1 MTTDDFVLVNDR
13 KVFYN
18 SFRLRAAI
26 SGEIALVRNSRTGI
40 NAINFKRR
48 LCDVR
53 KRELRPCADVNVS
66 DPFRTGLAP
75 LPWRD
80 GAAASLVHRR
90 SQVGKN
96 SKRTRGAEKS
106 KVPQAWDI
114 VERGRRCQTVLD
126 AEVKGRR

>member
-1 MTTDDFVLVNDR
+1 MTTEDFILDQDR

-53 KRELRPCADVNVS
+53 WRWRGYKAIYKEYEWRMENLVHFQDRLNTS
-66 DPFRTGLAP
+66 P
-75 LPWRD
+75 LP
-80 GAAASLVHRR
+80 
-90 SQVGKN
+90 
-96 SKRTRGAEKS
+96 
-106 KVPQAWDI
+106 
-114 VERGRRCQTVLD
+114 
-126 AEVKGRR
+126 